1 MNTLNIAEKLLVPW
15 TKETAPEA
23 SRPVLEHVEKVF
35 GFVPNLMGTLA
46 GAPAAAKGYHAL
58 IFEFTKGSLSPQA
71 QQLVLLA
78 VSVENKGSYCTLAHS
93 ETAKALA
100 HMPAEVINAV
110 RNREPIVDAKLNA
123 LISLTRELVRERG
136 YADPELVQA
145 FIAAGYRKEQIME
158 ILLGI
163 AVKTIS
169 NYLDHISPVE
179 IDREFQS
186 MRDAHVIVFEQRKT
200 Q

>member
-1 MNTLNIAEKLLVPW
+1 MNTLNIAEKLFVHL

-23 SRPVLEHVEKVF
+23 SLPVLEHVEKVF

-58 IFEFTKGSLSPQA
+58 ILEFTKGSLSPQE
-71 QQLVLLA
+71 QQLVLLT

-93 ETAKALA
+93 ATAKALA
-100 HMPAEVINAV
+100 HVPDEVISAV
-110 RNREPIVDAKLNA
+110 RNREPIADAKLNA
-123 LISLTRELVRERG
+123 LISLTRELARERG

-169 NYLDHISPVE
+169 NYLDHVSPVE
-179 IDREFQS
+179 IDPAFKSGRV
-186 MRDAHVIVFEQRKT
+186 A
-200 Q
+200 

>member
-1 MNTLNIAEKLLVPW
+1 MKTLNIADKLFVPW
-15 TKETAPEA
+15 TKQTAPEA
-23 SRPVLEHVEKVF
+23 SLPVLEHVERVF

-46 GAPAAAKGYHAL
+46 GASAAAKGYHAL
-58 IFEFTKGSLSPQA
+58 ILEFTRGSLSPQE

-93 ETAKALA
+93 ATAKALA
-100 HMPAEVINAV
+100 HVPAEVIKAV
-110 RNREPIVDAKLNA
+110 RNREPIADAKLNA
-123 LISLTRELVRERG
+123 LISLTQELVRERG
-136 YADPELVQA
+136 YADPELMQA

-169 NYLDHISPVE
+169 NYLDHLSPIE
-179 IDREFQS
+179 IDSEFQS
-186 MRDAHVIVFEQRKT
+186 GRAA
-200 Q
+200 

>member
-1 MNTLNIAEKLLVPW
+1 MNTLDIGEKLFVPW

-23 SRPVLEHVEKVF
+23 SLAILDQAETVF

-58 IFEFTKGSLSPQA
+58 IFEFTKGSLSPQE
-71 QQLVLLA
+71 QQLLLLA

-93 ETAKALA
+93 ATAKGLA
-100 HMPAEVINAV
+100 HVPADIINAV
-110 RNREPIVDAKLNA
+110 RNREPIADSKLNA
-123 LISLTRELVRERG
+123 LLSLTRELVRERG

-145 FIAAGYRKEQIME
+145 LIAAGYRKEQIME
-158 ILLGI
+158 ILWGI

-169 NYLDHISPVE
+169 NYLDHLSPLQ
-179 IDREFQS
+179 IDPAFQS
-186 MRDAHVIVFEQRKT
+186 GELPRSPQTKKGTR